1 MEIALIK
8 QITEPILEER
18 HLFLVDL
25 KISKNNVIEI
35 FIDAMEGV
43 NIQTCMDI
51 SREIESHLNRDDE
64 DFELTVSSAGIG
76 YPFKVEKQYLKN
88 LEKMVDIKF
97 QDNRAPLQGILK
109 SYTPEC
115 ITIEYSEKRAIEG
128 KKKKELVKVEQTFT
142 HVEIKEIKDVVTF

>member
-128 KKKKELVKVEQTFT
+128 KK
-142 HVEIKEIKDVVTF
+142 